1 MDANATGAD
10 YSIYRQLVSQL
21 MSDEEQLPSLPML
34 TLEIRRA
41 LAMPEVSMARLL
53 GLIGKDPALSALL
66 MKYAS
71 SALLRTRV
79 APKTLQDVLRVLGL
93 QQVDRVVM
101 VHSVKSLFTLHSAGH
116 KQLFM
121 AAWQRLTLKGSICAF
136 LARRIG
142 HVPADHAV
150 LASLLSE
157 VGALALLSAFKSAEL
172 VPTPARYRQLCQAY
186 GKSLGVILLKKWA
199 VDEEYVQV
207 ARDMGDWTLQR
218 QRQIELVDLV
228 NLGLYHAVKDS
239 DAAGAAELPPLVNL
253 AAYAKLVAPHD
264 ELAADGGLS
273 LVGRHWQEIH
283 ALAAALR

>member
-1 MDANATGAD
+1 MDANVTGSD
-10 YSIYRQLVSQL
+10 YSIYRQLVTEL

-34 TLEIRRA
+34 TLEIRQA
-41 LAMPEVSMARLL
+41 LAMPEVSMARLI
-53 GLIGKDPALSALL
+53 GLISKDPALSALL

-136 LARRIG
+136 LARQVG

-157 VGALALLSAFKSAEL
+157 VGSLALLSAFKQADL
-172 VPTPARYRQLCQAY
+172 APTAARYHELCRAY
-186 GKSLGVILLKKWA
+186 SKSLGVILLKKWA
-199 VDEEYVQV
+199 VDEEYVQIV
-207 ARDMGDWTLQR
+207 RDVGDWTLQR
-218 QRQIELVDLV
+218 QRQIELIDLV
-228 NLGLYHAVKDS
+228 NLSLYHVVRDTN
-239 DAAGAAELPPLVNL
+239 AAADLPSLVSL
-253 AAYAKLVAPHD
+253 AAYAKLAAPHN

-273 LVGRHWQEIH
+273 LVGRHWEEIH